1 MKKSLFIVLALAIS
15 TLSMAQSKKIVADRI
30 IGVVGNRIILQSD
43 ISNAIADIGRKGG
56 TVPENAECLIL
67 DQAIM
72 QKVLAMQAE
81 KDSLKVTD
89 SDVEAELERNV
100 RYYIQMYGSQQAVE
114 DMAGKT
120 IYQIKDEARESV
132 KERQLAEAMQRSI
145 VDNVKV
151 TPAEVKAFFQR
162 IPKDSLPYFETELEI
177 GQIVLYP
184 KATRDME
191 QYIIGELQNY
201 RRMIESKTS
210 TFEQLAKRYSEDPG
224 SKDRGGQYQINRNEK
239 SWEPN
244 FKAAAFGL
252 KDGEISKVVKTKFGY
267 HLIQM
272 VERNGDE
279 AIIRHILRVPPVTDD
294 EVNIAVR
301 KLDSVRAKLVAGSMD
316 FNTAAGKYSEDE
328 QAKFAGHYITG
339 PNNETTV
346 TIDQLDKDVV
356 ALLDKVKVGEF
367 SQPTVFTEERTGKK
381 GVRLIYLKSRTE
393 PHRMNLKDDYNK
405 IANASL
411 EEKKMKTLEKWM
423 NTHQTNYYIKL
434 QADEANCPQLKKW
447 NATTAVASKPT
458 L

>member
-1 MKKSLFIVLALAIS
+1 
-15 TLSMAQSKKIVADRI
+15 
-30 IGVVGNRIILQSD
+30 
-43 ISNAIADIGRKGG
+43 
-56 TVPENAECLIL
+56 
-67 DQAIM
+67 
-72 QKVLAMQAE
+72 
-81 KDSLKVTD
+81 
-89 SDVEAELERNV
+89 
-100 RYYIQMYGSQQAVE
+100 
-114 DMAGKT
+114 
-120 IYQIKDEARESV
+120 
-132 KERQLAEAMQRSI
+132 
-145 VDNVKV
+145 
-151 TPAEVKAFFQR
+151 
-162 IPKDSLPYFETELEI
+162 
-177 GQIVLYP
+177 
-184 KATRDME
+184 
-191 QYIIGELQNY
+191 
-201 RRMIESKTS
+201 
-210 TFEQLAKRYSEDPG
+210 
-224 SKDRGGQYQINRNEK
+224 
-239 SWEPN
+239 
-244 FKAAAFGL
+244 
-252 KDGEISKVVKTKFGY
+252 
-267 HLIQM
+267 
-272 VERNGDE
+272 
-279 AIIRHILRVPPVTDD
+279 
-294 EVNIAVR
+294 
-301 KLDSVRAKLVAGSMD
+301 MD